1 MRPYQSSDLTPERA
15 QVALLARLHGEIQ
28 HRRETDWR
36 LPDEAE
42 AVVPGDELVTLAG
55 KLYLLASPEL
65 RATYEQTLWP
75 LVQASLGVETPG
87 PLIRGNF
94 LPYVLEARRLLESPE
109 PLRLAARSTP
119 STIPSLALRQ
129 QEELETLLV
138 ARLEAGCFL
147 TGLEVLWRE
156 PGPAAARTLWREG
169 LVQAWD
175 QVLRESRKRLAPA
188 AEMLRRALVESFV
201 PLEGPWFE
209 GVRWM
214 VGAETGVPAVAPQ
227 PTGANRQE
235 ADRQLVHLA
244 LLEEWLGL
252 EQERDPAFDGCT
264 VYPQQDRSL
273 AIVRH
278 RDGGEVL
285 IWFATEERAAIT
297 LPRAS
302 LAFCNALIGAEA
314 IRIQGVAGD
323 EDEEDAE
330 DDQDDQGV
338 WLLRFIGA
346 MDGAGLAGLQRGE
359 EGEVRLERSA
369 FSGGH
374 DQAVALMVV
383 ALSSAKREALP

>member
-28 HRRETDWR
+28 HRRETGWR

-42 AVVPGDELVTLAG
+42 SVVPGDELVTLAG

-65 RATYEQTLWP
+65 RAVYEQTLWP

-94 LPYVLEARRLLESPE
+94 LPYVLEARCLLESPE

-119 STIPSLALRQ
+119 LTLSPLAQNRQ
-129 QEELETLLV
+129 GDLVTLLE
-138 ARLEAGCFL
+138 ARIEAGCFL

-169 LVQAWD
+169 YLRAWD
-175 QVLRESRKRLAPA
+175 QIMRDNQNQLALA
-188 AEMLRRALVESFV
+188 AETLRRALVESFV

-214 VGAETGVPAVAPQ
+214 VGAETGVPAVASQ

-235 ADRQLVHLA
+235 ADHQLVHLS

-252 EQERDPAFDGCT
+252 EQEHNPAFDDCT

-273 AIVRH
+273 AIIRH

-285 IWFATEERAAIT
+285 VWFATEEGAATT
-297 LPRAS
+297 LPQAS

-314 IRIQGVAGD
+314 IRIHGAVGD
-323 EDEEDAE
+323 EDEEHAE
-330 DDQDDQGV
+330 AEQDEQGV
-338 WLLRFIGA
+338 WLLCFIGA
-346 MDGAGLAGLQRGE
+346 MDAAGLAGLQRGE
-359 EGEVRLERSA
+359 GEEIRLERGA
-369 FSGGH
+369 FGGDH
-374 DQAVALMVV
+374 AHAVTLMAV
-383 ALSSAKREALP
+383 ALSSAR